1 MTVTRLYKS
10 GYPGG
15 NTPNVYKEYSDAL
28 RRGHG
33 AYLLEQDE
41 KSQDNFIINVGALP
55 TDRDIL
61 LDIKLANNHS
71 NSIVAVEPGAV
82 ITSFT
87 PIEQD
92 CQHARNNLETTNQF
106 VFIIDCGGSMQDENK
121 IGLAREAM
129 LLFLKSLPFDCH
141 FNIIRFGSNHKTLFN
156 EITVVKSEE
165 NARKAEQLFNQLQA
179 DLGGTE
185 ILRPLQWLEERSPW
199 QGRSR
204 QIFMMTDGE
213 ISNVNQVL
221 GLCRSMAT
229 SPRIFSFDL
238 GQSPSRSLVKGNNVM
253 NAPAKMPPVYAS
265 DRLIV
270 YVLVN
275 DQNVDFDYNSSVE
288 FRTEGNHLGAA
299 KIDYLPN
306 VDNNGMIARLAPK
319 ALILELQHA
328 NLPPSVKNNNAGS
341 FQSRFQQNF
350 SSTTPM
356 TTTDEKEITK
366 KMIIELSLK
375 YRILSSHTAFIGVE
389 KRTNASNDDMV
400 LCEIPI
406 QISTDDQHLEAT
418 LSSASFQ
425 NSSMALLI
433 PKCETEMKQRERRMA
448 ELEIRWMMGREREMK
463 ECASSMTT
471 SASRIKMNKQCTQL
485 IPPRLFN
492 GASWRSNSKRK
503 DNSNS
508 SESCADACSSSSTA
522 QYDLFSV
529 SPSEQNSTRQVKFE
543 IWSTDDIE
551 HLTGKPLESF
561 SSSIDKQILVS
572 AIVIVACERRFTE
585 ISTMWHGVV
594 QKARKQFLHL
604 LTNDVKQLESLLEN
618 IRQQL

>member
-1 MTVTRLYKS
+1 MTIPFSKLFSPNGRELKKPLQKQKTLISS
-10 GYPGG
+10 GSPAPYTIEFRCQVEKNNVSSVSSTSHPIQIDLGQE
-15 NTPNVYKEYSDAL
+15 NTYVIEF
-28 RRGHG
+28 
-33 AYLLEQDE
+33 
-41 KSQDNFIINVGALP
+41 SQQNIHL
-55 TDRDIL
+55 DRDIL
-61 LDIKLANNHS
+61 LDIELANNHS
-71 NSIVAVEPGAV
+71 NTIVAVESGAV
-82 ITSFT
+82 MASFT
-87 PIEQD
+87 PTEQD

-238 GQSPSRSLVKGNNVM
+238 GQSPSRSLVKGLALATKRSHRPCITNIQVNWNLGNNVM

-543 IWSTDDIE
+543 TWSTDGQNIVRY
-551 HLTGKPLESF
+551 LIS
-561 SSSIDKQILVS
+561 KQ
-572 AIVIVACERRFTE
+572 
-585 ISTMWHGVV
+585 
-594 QKARKQFLHL
+594 QFDGL
-604 LTNDVKQLESLLEN
+604 
-618 IRQQL
+618 